1 MKTQS
6 LQLAEFKRKANILID
21 EKESRLISYDTE
33 VATYNHTNKKVTVNG
48 WYSATTSRHINAFL
62 KFYGLDPMNKKQ
74 MQKDKTV

>member
-6 LQLAEFKRKANILID
+6 LQLLVFKGKANILID
-21 EKESRLISYDTE
+21 EKESRLISYNTE
-33 VATYNHTNKKVTVNG
+33 VATYDHTNKKATIKG

-74 MQKDKTV
+74 MQKK